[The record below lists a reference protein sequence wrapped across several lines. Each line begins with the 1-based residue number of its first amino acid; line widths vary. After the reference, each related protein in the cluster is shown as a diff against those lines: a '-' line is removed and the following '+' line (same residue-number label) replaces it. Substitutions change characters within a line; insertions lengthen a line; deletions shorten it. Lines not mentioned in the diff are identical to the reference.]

1 MEDQKV
7 ESQAETRLDKLPEEL
22 RDPPVA
28 FAAVSFIGPL
38 FLVLLGL
45 IAGQTEPSSPIYSVA
60 AVVAVVGLA
69 GFIVTSI
76 RRFFVRREENVRFEE
91 ERIRRRTARRPS
103 VTAMRQSRTPPAH
116 ESPDARPR
124 RAS

>member
-7 ESQAETRLDKLPEEL
+7 ERRAETRLDKLPKEL

-45 IAGQTEPSSPIYSVA
+45 IAGQTEPSSPIYTVA

-91 ERIRRRTARRPS
+91 ERVRRRMARRPS
-103 VTAMRQSRTPPAH
+103 ASAMRQSRTPPAH
-116 ESPDARPR
+116 ETPDARRR